1 MHHFVTI
8 KDIARELNISVS
20 TVSRAMRDT
29 HDISIETKKKVLE
42 KADELKYKPNFNAR
56 GLSQGKTNNIGIII
70 PFITNYYF
78 STVITGIQN
87 VAYANGYNII
97 LFVTNDSEERECQ
110 IVRNLTISGLDGILI
125 STCAGNYDHINE
137 VRENGIPI
145 VFFDRTSDLEATKVM
160 QDDYN
165 GALTATTHLIK
176 QGYSKIAHITG
187 PKDQMFTRNRLYGY
201 LDALAQHQIPIHEKW
216 IIYSGFSQEWGERDM
231 YCLLDHQEQ
240 PDAIFAVND
249 RKAIGAMLTLKKE
262 KIQIGAEIGVV
273 GFTNDPMCTIISPS
287 LTTVSESAFDI
298 GRVSC
303 ELLLKHIKKENLPP
317 QEVILPGELIIRESS
332 IRVSEK
338 TRITD
343 ENQ

>member
-8 KDIARELNISVS
+8 KDIARELNVSVS

-29 HDISIETKKKVLE
+29 HDISIETKKKVLA
-42 KADELKYKPNFNAR
+42 KAEELNYKPNFNAR
-56 GLSQGKTNNIGIII
+56 GLSQGRTNNIGIII

-87 VAYANGYNII
+87 VAYSNGYNII
-97 LFVTNDSEERECQ
+97 LYVTNDSEERESQ

-137 VRENGIPI
+137 VKENGIPI
-145 VFFDRTSDLEATKVM
+145 VFFDRTSDLHATKVM

-165 GALTATTHLIK
+165 GALIATKHLIQ

-187 PKDQMFTRNRLYGY
+187 PKDQMFTKNRLNGY
-201 LDALAQHQIPIHEKW
+201 LDALEEHQISVKKEW
-216 IIYSGFSQEWGERDM
+216 IIHSGFSQEWGEKDM
-231 YCLLDHQEQ
+231 IELLASRHA
-240 PDAIFAVND
+240 PDALFAVND
-249 RKAIGAMLTLKKE
+249 RKAIGAMLALKRE
-262 KIQIGAEIGVV
+262 KINIGTEIGVV

-298 GRVSC
+298 GRISC
-303 ELLLKHIKKENLPP
+303 ELLLKHIKKENFPP
-317 QEVILPGELIIRESS
+317 QEVILPGELIVRESTL
-332 IRVSEK
+332 RNK
-338 TRITD
+338 T
-343 ENQ
+343 